1 VDPVNESLQRSSDPA
16 WEEDVRVLLVE
27 DDEDSADAT
36 RRLLVRYGARVDV
49 ASSAADAM
57 ERFAGVRPELVIT
70 DLRLPDLDGF
80 CLIARLRGPMAEA
93 LPMFVVLSG
102 SAKPASDTES
112 GAARIDQY
120 FRKPIEPTTLRDL
133 VVATRHRRMPV
144 RRV

>member
-1 VDPVNESLQRSSDPA
+1 VDPVNEVLQRSSDAA
-16 WEEDVRVLLVE
+16 WAEAVRVLLVE
-27 DDEDSADAT
+27 DDEDSAEST

-49 ASSAADAM
+49 ASSAADPM
-57 ERFAGVRPELVIT
+57 ERVAGVRPELVIT

-80 CLIARLRGPMAEA
+80 CLIAQLRAPMAEA

-102 SAKPASDTES
+102 SARPASDAES
-112 GAARIDQY
+112 EAARIDQY

-133 VVATRHRRMPV
+133 VAATRHRRTPE

>member
-1 VDPVNESLQRSSDPA
+1 MSEILQRSSDAA
-16 WEEDVRVLLVE
+16 WAEAVRVLLVE
-27 DDEDSADAT
+27 DDEDSAEST
-36 RRLLVRYGARVDV
+36 RRLLVRYGARVEV

-57 ERFAGVRPELVIT
+57 ERVAGVRPELVIT

-80 CLIARLRGPMAEA
+80 GLIARLRTPMAEA

-102 SAKPASDTES
+102 SARPAYDAES
-112 GAARIDQY
+112 EATRVDQY

-133 VVATRHRRMPV
+133 VAATRHRRTPE

>member
-1 VDPVNESLQRSSDPA
+1 VDPVNEASQRSSDAA
-16 WEEDVRVLLVE
+16 WEEAVRVLLVE
-27 DDEDSADAT
+27 DDEDSAEVT

-57 ERFAGVRPELVIT
+57 ERVEGVRPELVIT

-93 LPMFVVLSG
+93 PPMFVVLSG
-102 SAKPASDTES
+102 SAKPASDARSE
-112 GAARIDQY
+112 AARIDQY

-133 VVATRHRRMPV
+133 VAATRHRRIPE

>member
-1 VDPVNESLQRSSDPA
+1 VNVITQRSSDA
-16 WEEDVRVLLVE
+16 DWEEDVRVLLVE
-27 DDEDSADAT
+27 DDEDSAEVT

-57 ERFAGVRPELVIT
+57 KRALRARPELVIT

-80 CLIARLRGPMAEA
+80 CLIARMRGPMAEA

-102 SAKPASDTES
+102 SARPARDADSE
-112 GAARIDQY
+112 AARIDQY

-133 VVATRHRRMPV
+133 VAATRHRRTPE

>member
-1 VDPVNESLQRSSDPA
+1 MNQTSRRSSDDA
-16 WEEDVRVLLVE
+16 DGEAVRVLLVE
-27 DDEDSADAT
+27 DDEDSAEAT
-36 RRLLVRYGARVDV
+36 RRLLVRYGARVEV

-57 ERFAGVRPELVIT
+57 ERVVGVRPELVIT

-80 CLIARLRGPMAEA
+80 CLIARLRAPMADS

-102 SAKPASDTES
+102 SARPAGGADAD
-112 GAARIDQY
+112 AARIDQY

-133 VVATRHRRMPV
+133 VVATRHRRQPA

>member
-1 VDPVNESLQRSSDPA
+1 MNEVLQRSSDAA
-16 WEEDVRVLLVE
+16 WAEAVRVLLVE
-27 DDEDSADAT
+27 DDEDSAEST

-57 ERFAGVRPELVIT
+57 ERVAGVRPELVIT

-80 CLIARLRGPMAEA
+80 CLIAQLRAPMAEA

-102 SAKPASDTES
+102 SARPASDAES
-112 GAARIDQY
+112 EAARIDQY

-133 VVATRHRRMPV
+133 VAATRHRRTPE

>member
-1 VDPVNESLQRSSDPA
+1 MNEVPRRSFDAA

-27 DDEDSADAT
+27 DDDDSAEST
-36 RRLLVRYGARVDV
+36 RRLLVRYGARVEV

-57 ERFAGVRPELVIT
+57 ERVACVRPELVIT

-80 CLIARLRGPMAEA
+80 CLIARLRGPLAEA

-102 SAKPASDTES
+102 SARPACDAES
-112 GAARIDQY
+112 EATRIDQY

-133 VVATRHRRMPV
+133 VAATRHRRTPGW
-144 RRV
+144 RV

>member
-1 VDPVNESLQRSSDPA
+1 MNETSQRSSDAA
-16 WEEDVRVLLVE
+16 WEEAVRVLFVE
-27 DDEDSADAT
+27 DDEDSAEVT

-57 ERFAGVRPELVIT
+57 ERVEGVRPELVIT

-93 LPMFVVLSG
+93 PPMFVVLSG
-102 SAKPASDTES
+102 SAKPASDTRSE
-112 GAARIDQY
+112 AARIDQY

-133 VVATRHRRMPV
+133 VAATRHCRILE